1 MIISNGL
8 SRVGVAGLLL
18 GLSLAVSA
26 REQVTQASADIRRTS
41 YGVPH
46 IRAFDE
52 RGLGVGMG
60 YAYAQ
65 DNLCLLANEVVTVN
79 GERAKFFGPDQ
90 ATLEERN
97 NLASDVFF
105 NWLNTPEAVAAFW
118 KAQSPQMQQ
127 RLEGYVAGY
136 NRYLKEQGA
145 PAHCQAAWVRPLVVQ
160 DLVKLTRRLLV
171 EGGVGQFAEAL
182 VGATPPQ
189 ATADVQSDAKGFAL
203 AAANQQ
209 RFTLDRGSNAVA
221 VGRDRSFNG
230 RGMLLANPHFPWLG
244 GMRFYQM
251 HLTIPGQLDV
261 MGAAL
266 PGLPVVNIGF
276 NQHVAWTHTV
286 DTSKHFTLYRLTLDP
301 KDATR
306 YLLDGKSIPLE
317 KRP

>member
-26 REQVTQASADIRRTS
+26 REQVTQASVDIRRTS

-90 ATLEERN
+90 ATLQERN

-118 KAQSPQMQQ
+118 KAQSRGLGSNGTKNQ
-127 RLEGYVAGY
+127 RKPY
-136 NRYLKEQGA
+136 
-145 PAHCQAAWVRPLVVQ
+145 
-160 DLVKLTRRLLV
+160 
-171 EGGVGQFAEAL
+171 
-182 VGATPPQ
+182 
-189 ATADVQSDAKGFAL
+189 
-203 AAANQQ
+203 Q
-209 RFTLDRGSNAVA
+209 RFSVSSSQAPISTKQLRMSASWLISVSRSCTLLSSSSSLRY
-221 VGRDRSFNG
+221 
-230 RGMLLANPHFPWLG
+230 GM
-244 GMRFYQM
+244 
-251 HLTIPGQLDV
+251 
-261 MGAAL
+261 
-266 PGLPVVNIGF
+266 VN
-276 NQHVAWTHTV
+276 
-286 DTSKHFTLYRLTLDP
+286 S
-301 KDATR
+301 
-306 YLLDGKSIPLE
+306 
-317 KRP
+317 